1 MKAVARFAVTAE
13 DRDQTRGALLAR
25 LANRIDSAGSW
36 ELMEAVARFAVT
48 AKERAQTRGALL
60 TLLSDAPDPRRARML
75 ENTVTGL
82 SPTVADLGGSDS
94 WPIPLTPALLA
105 AARQNSALP
114 TWLAGLPRLCRSAH
128 IAANSDG
135 ILTPNNELSVP
146 QFNHPS
152 FIPAVAPSRRSAF

>member
-94 WPIPLTPALLA
+94 WPIPQLRHCWPPRIRIRHYPLGCRLA
-105 AARQNSALP
+105 STL
-114 TWLAGLPRLCRSAH
+114 
-128 IAANSDG
+128 
-135 ILTPNNELSVP
+135 
-146 QFNHPS
+146 
-152 FIPAVAPSRRSAF
+152 